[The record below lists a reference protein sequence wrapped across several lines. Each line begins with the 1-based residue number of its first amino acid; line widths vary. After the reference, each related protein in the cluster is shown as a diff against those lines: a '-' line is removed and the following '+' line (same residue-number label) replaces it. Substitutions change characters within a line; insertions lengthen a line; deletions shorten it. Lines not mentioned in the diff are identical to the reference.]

1 MATALAMGSARIA
14 HAWLMEA
21 KYEFLRLLRTP
32 SFALPTILF
41 PSLFYMLFGVLLN
54 GGSHH
59 GMDAASYML
68 AGYSAFGVMAPGLFG
83 FGVVVAMERE
93 QGLLTLKRALPMPPG
108 AYLFAKMLMAM
119 LFAAIVVCLLMLLAA
134 TLGHVRMPLANWSG
148 LLTADVLGVLPFCAL
163 GLLVGTLVG
172 GQGAPAVVNLIYL
185 PMSFLSGLWIPLPV
199 LPKFLQQ
206 IAPLWPATHL
216 GQIAL
221 SVSGAG
227 GDHRLAMHA
236 LVLAG
241 FTMVFFAIAR
251 SRLRRKG

>member
-1 MATALAMGSARIA
+1 MTAAIAMNPARVTR
-14 HAWLMEA
+14 AWMMEA

-54 GGSHH
+54 GGEH
-59 GMDAASYML
+59 GADAARYML

-93 QGLLTLKRALPMPPG
+93 HGLLTLKRALPMPPG

-134 TLGHVRMPLANWSG
+134 TLGHVRMPLANWSA
-148 LLTADVLGVLPFCAL
+148 LLIADVLGVLPFCAL

-185 PMSFLSGLWIPLPV
+185 PMSFLSGLWLPLKL

-216 GQIAL
+216 GQVAL

-227 GDHRLAMHA
+227 GDHKLAMHA

-241 FTMVFFAIAR
+241 FTVVFFAIAQR
-251 SRLRRKG
+251 RLRRKG